1 MAWAVGL
8 ALAAGTPAGT
18 AITNQAAASYI
29 DSANQ
34 PRTTTSNLVTTIV
47 QQVYAFS
54 ITPDGTETSPGQ
66 TRSNLPGGQVL
77 FQYTVTNSGN
87 GTDTINLNYAQGAN
101 GTSDDFDLLNVQI
114 YKDDNCNGN
123 VDAGEAQVTSLT
135 LGADDTACVVVVA
148 TIPTTATNGQYGNLN
163 LTGAS
168 SGGPTDTNNWARA
181 VATTAAALT
190 AFKAASPTGS
200 VAPGSTITYTI
211 SGSNTGGSAAHAV
224 TSVVT
229 VDGNSKN
236 GILITDVIPSGLTY
250 VSGSLS
256 GSAGAGTVTLIY
268 STNGGTTWTATQPAS
283 GVNAVGM
290 LIEGSGAFFPQGAS
304 YTLSFQV
311 QVPSGAS
318 AGTSYA
324 NSATVQF
331 SPDGTTTQLV
341 TTNSTTNTVGA
352 SYDVRVGPYQ
362 YPEAGATGSYTVSG
376 YTVNRSGDAQTINSA
391 YSGTQ
396 VVFRHTLKNTGNTS
410 DSFTLSFSGAP
421 SGWTC
426 SLLADDLT
434 TPLSGPVG
442 PLPAGGTYDFA
453 LKCAI
458 PSTYTGGSVTLNVI
472 ATSQGDSSKTDSAQ
486 DTVTSVDD
494 GFRFDLYGGVN
505 GTGNYT
511 YTQTTSGTDYTSDDS
526 GNPTRVIYQSGT
538 TFPSANPGAQVV
550 YRLRVKN
557 LNFNGLPDNYQLLLS
572 GVDTTRI
579 ASILFYAD
587 ANDDGTP
594 DGAPISNTGLVNA
607 GQEFKF
613 LAVVTLRPDAAP
625 GAAGFKFEA
634 QSTQSGAEP
643 KDFASSQVNVN
654 TVAQVLLDPDRSG
667 TVTSPGTIQYT
678 HTLINNSNAPATCN
692 VSGNGGSYGWTYLY
706 STDGTSWQASL
717 SGVSVAPNGGT
728 QTIYVRVQVPAG
740 EPIGRTDVNTVTAS
754 CTVGSASAS
763 DTATET
769 TTVVGGELRLQKSAV
784 SYVGSTSTVR
794 DPAGATAYPGDR
806 IVYTITAEN
815 IGTGNL
821 TNVRVSDPIPAYT
834 TFVSVSA
841 TAAGFP
847 AGSTILYSTDGTT
860 WSATAPSSVPT
871 GGAVYVGVDTNG
883 DGTIDANDVM
893 PPGASITITLT
904 VQVQ

>member
-1 MAWAVGL
+1 MGL
-8 ALAAGTPAGT
+8 AQNTPAGT
-18 AITNQAAASYI
+18 SIQNQASATYL

-34 PRTTTSNLVTTIV
+34 PRTTTSNQVVTVV
-47 QQVYAFS
+47 QQVYSFT
-54 ITPDGTETSPGQ
+54 ITPDGTEASPGQ

-77 FQYTVTNSGN
+77 FQYTVTNNGN
-87 GTDTINLNYAQGAN
+87 GTDTINLTFAQ
-101 GTSDDFDLLNVQI
+101 GTSDDFNFDPASVRI

-135 LGADDTACVVVVA
+135 LGANGSACVVVVA

-168 SGGPTDTNNWARA
+168 AGSPSVTDTNNWARA
-181 VATTAAALT
+181 VATTQAALT
-190 AFKAASPTGS
+190 AFKAASPAGS
-200 VAPGSTITYTI
+200 VAPGGTITYTI
-211 SGSNTGGSAAHAV
+211 SGSNTGGSPAHAV

-229 VDGNSKN
+229 VDGSSKN

-250 VSGSLS
+250 VSASLS
-256 GSAGAGTVTLIY
+256 GSAGAGTVTRIY

-304 YTLSFQV
+304 YTLSFQA

-324 NSATVQF
+324 NTATVRYN
-331 SPDGTTTQLV
+331 DGTANQTV

-352 SYDVRVGPYQ
+352 SYNVKVGPYQ

-376 YTVNRSGDAQTINSA
+376 YTVNRSGDNQTINPA
-391 YSGTQ
+391 YSGTE
-396 VVFRHTLKNTGNTS
+396 VFFRHTLKNTGNTA

-421 SGWTC
+421 AGWTC
-426 SLLADDLT
+426 QLLANDLT
-434 TPLSGPVG
+434 TPLSGTVG
-442 PLPAGGTYDFA
+442 PLAKDDTYDFA
-453 LKCAI
+453 LKCTI
-458 PSTYTGGSVTLNVI
+458 PSNAAGSSANITVT
-472 ATSQGDSSKTDSAQ
+472 ATSQSDSSKTDTTQ
-486 DTVTSVDD
+486 DTVTSVAD
-494 GFRFDLYGGVN
+494 GFRFDLYGGVD
-505 GTGNYT
+505 GHGP
-511 YTQTTSGTDYTSDDS
+511 YTQTRTTDGTNYTSDDAPS
-526 GNPTRVIYQSGT
+526 SRDISQSGS

-550 YRLRVKN
+550 YRLRVEN
-557 LNFNGLPDNYQLLLS
+557 LNFNGLADNYQLLLS
-572 GVDTTRI
+572 GVDTSRI

-587 ANDDGTP
+587 ATDDGLP
-594 DGAPISNTGLVNA
+594 DGAPITNTGLVNA
-607 GQEFKF
+607 GQVFNF
-613 LAVVTLRPDAAP
+613 LAVVTLKPDAAP
-625 GAAGFKFEA
+625 GSAGFTFRAK
-634 QSTQSGAEP
+634 STQSSAESE
-643 KDFASSQVNVN
+643 DYAYSQVEVN

-692 VSGNGGSYGWTYLY
+692 VSGDGGSYGWSYQY
-706 STDGTSWQASL
+706 STDNIIWQASL
-717 SGVSVAPNGGT
+717 NNVPVAANGGT

-754 CTVGSASAS
+754 CTVNSVSAS

-769 TTVVGGELRLQKSAV
+769 TTIVGGELRLQKSAV

-821 TNVRVSDPIPAYT
+821 TSVKLSDPIPAYT
-834 TFVSVSA
+834 NFVSVSA
-841 TAAGFP
+841 TAAGFS
-847 AGSTILYSTDGTT
+847 GTYTIRYSTNGTT
-860 WSATAPSSVPT
+860 WSTTAPSSVPT
-871 GGAVYVGVDTNG
+871 GGVVYVGVDTNG